1 MGNKKESNKTP
12 NKVVALVTYIIVLI
26 ALLLGLFLPYGTD
39 PKLNGTADAIW
50 AFQLPQALK
59 AAVPVQAF
67 WNLIG
72 DVGNTFTY
80 SLPITINGLIP
91 TDEKLMPAGYDFGAL
106 CTVLYALVVLAG
118 IIALVPAIVN
128 TFSKKSKKNTALNAA
143 SFIEVVAFL
152 FVSVFVFIQLTA
164 FTLHATENYQW
175 SWPLIG
181 AFGGTFIMLVI
192 QSIFYKKGSG
202 VFKFILLLLS
212 TIALLFAVYDAGA
225 IIPPLKEPLQNLQ
238 EQTGSFGGGMYSSM
252 VGILPVL
259 MFFCG
264 VAEPDLLNGEI
275 PTITKY
281 IEGMSA
287 ISQTLVIFALILAL
301 LALINFLLDAMG
313 LGKVTKRYMLISNVI
328 RYSLT
333 LAVAA
338 VVIVLPFFI
347 EDESAGLMGIVIAAL
362 SLASLI
368 LNIIRLVR
376 FNRKLAKVNKAV
388 EAEKAQANEVIANEQ
403 PAEAP
408 VVEEEK
414 PFVYVPPTFA
424 KEEETTD
431 EEPQVYNPVI
441 YNGPVD
447 EFIKTLS
454 NDQKVEFSRVFLE
467 RQCGN
472 LSFVPDYI
480 VSGNNDRFFNSVFI
494 YFGRLRGIV
503 SDGLFNKMY
512 EYGNLM

>member
-1 MGNKKESNKTP
+1 MGNKKETNKAP
-12 NKVVALVTYIIVLI
+12 NKVVALVTYIIALI
-26 ALLLGLFLPYGTD
+26 ALLLGLFLPYGTN
-39 PKLNGTADAIW
+39 PELNGTADAIW

-67 WNLIG
+67 WDLIG
-72 DVGNTFTY
+72 DAGNTFTY

-91 TDEKLMPAGYDFGAL
+91 TSELMPGGYDLGAL

-118 IIALVPAIVN
+118 IIALIPAIVN
-128 TFSKKSKKNTALNAA
+128 TFSKKSRKNTALNAA

-152 FVSVFVFIQLTA
+152 FVSIFVFIQLTF
-164 FTLHATENYQW
+164 FTLGATENYQW
-175 SWPLIG
+175 SWPLLG

-225 IIPPLKEPLQNLQ
+225 IIPPLKEPLKNLE
-238 EQTGSFGGGMYSSM
+238 EQTGSFGGGMYSS
-252 VGILPVL
+252 VTGILPVL

-264 VAEPDLLNGEI
+264 VKEGIGL
-275 PTITKY
+275 PTISAY
-281 IEGMSA
+281 IDGMSA

-313 LGKVTKRYMLISNVI
+313 LGKVTKRYMLISNVV

-333 LAVAA
+333 LVVAA
-338 VVIVLPFFI
+338 LVIILPFFI
-347 EDESAGLMGIVIAAL
+347 DGENAGLMGIVIAVL

-376 FNRKLAKVNKAV
+376 FNKKAAKVSKAV
-388 EAEKAQANEVIANEQ
+388 AAEQQQTKEVIDDEQ

-408 VVEEEK
+408 VEEEEK
-414 PFVYVPPTFA
+414 PFVYVPPTYA
-424 KEEETTD
+424 KAEETTD
-431 EEPQVYNPVI
+431 EEPQVYSPVI

-454 NDQKVEFSRVFLE
+454 TEQKVEFSRVFLE
-467 RQCGN
+467 RQNGN
-472 LSFVPDYI
+472 LSFIPDYT
-480 VSGNNDRFFNSVFI
+480 VGGKNERFFNSVFI
-494 YFGRLRGIV
+494 YFGRLRSVV